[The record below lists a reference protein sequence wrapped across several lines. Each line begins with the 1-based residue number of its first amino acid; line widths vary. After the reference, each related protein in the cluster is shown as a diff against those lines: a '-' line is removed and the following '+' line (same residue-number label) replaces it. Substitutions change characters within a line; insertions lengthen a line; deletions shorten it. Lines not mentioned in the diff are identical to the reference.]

1 MERSPLPLLCL
12 WRPCRLG
19 SLCSEGNLRPGPLC
33 LLQIQ
38 FKEKVLWTAIT
49 LFIFLVCCQVGWAG
63 VRGLGSRVWVWRGGP
78 GARAWL
84 LSACFQIPLFGI
96 MSSDSADPFYW
107 MRVILASNRGR
118 LAPCPPCCVGLT
130 GCLQL

>member
-63 VRGLGSRVWVWRGGP
+63 SAGWGP
-78 GARAWL
+78 GSGCGVGGREHV
-84 LSACFQIPLFGI
+84 PG
-96 MSSDSADPFYW
+96 SSL
-107 MRVILASNRGR
+107 LASRS
-118 LAPCPPCCVGLT
+118 PCLES
-130 GCLQL
+130 CLQTQLTLSTG